1 MKKLYLT
8 IIIWAFLLSILNGL
22 QAQNDP
28 KLDPS
33 KSALS
38 SAETSVRNWYN
49 AFLKL
54 DSSGF
59 FNFWATDQPD
69 FVYATDG
76 VIERKEDFLKR
87 LVYLITNIKTMTK
100 ATILEGY
107 PYKIS
112 NNAYSYTARAII
124 EGIFFS
130 GNPFSY
136 NVTATFVLRKI
147 NGQWKCI
154 QCSAAHVSNLK

>member
-1 MKKLYLT
+1 MKKICL
-8 IIIWAFLLSILNGL
+8 IIIISVLLLITLNGL

-28 KLDPS
+28 KLDQR
-33 KSALS
+33 KSAHS

-54 DSSGF
+54 DSTGL
-59 FNFWATDQPD
+59 FNFWATDHSD

-76 VIERKEDFLKR
+76 AIERKEDFLKR

-107 PYKIS
+107 PHKIS
-112 NNAYSYTARAII
+112 NTAYSYTARAII
-124 EGIFFS
+124 EGMFFS
-130 GNPFSY
+130 GNSFSY
-136 NVTATFVLRKI
+136 NVTATFVLKKI
-147 NGQWKCI
+147 NRQWKCI